1 MRALLVEDD
10 ALLGDGIRAGLKL
23 ADFAVDWV
31 RDGDLARRALLDQTY
46 DICVLDLGLPRRD
59 GLSLLKELRARGDRL
74 PVLILTARD
83 TSEDKV
89 AGLDAGADDY
99 LTKPFDLAELQARLR
114 ALIRRTGGSAH
125 PVLQHADVTL
135 DPASKRV
142 SVKGETVNLSAREY
156 ALLYDLL
163 SHKQHIR
170 TRAQLEESLYA
181 WGEEAESN
189 TVEVLRASSAQETRS
204 RFHSYRAWPGLS
216 AWRACVMLPLFSRR
230 ICSLRHLLLL
240 LISVVILLSWG
251 IAAALTYRQA
261 RHEVQELMDGQ
272 MAQSAALLLAQAT
285 HAPEHLAGLAVE
297 TAQLPGADKQRN
309 KLLLEFVISGSNG
322 DILVRSSNS
331 PASPPQT
338 ELGYANIDHAGE
350 RWRSLIMTTADQRY
364 RIQVAQS
371 IRLRDKEAL
380 EIATKTVMPLA
391 LFIPLLLGMVYWS
404 VRRGLKPLDA
414 LAAQVAT
421 RSSDNLQALDDHHT
435 PQEARPLVTAL
446 NRLLRRLGDTLDN
459 ERRFTADAAHEL
471 RTLLP
476 PSKSRR
482 RSPWPVAKQRNSMR
496 CNRLYRERS
505 GQPDWLSSCCGW
517 RGWTPSPNCPTRVRS
532 TCPCW
537 PASWPSR
544 RDT

>member
-189 TVEVLRASSAQETRS
+189 TVEVYVHHLRKK
-204 RFHSYRAWPGLS
+204 L
-216 AWRACVMLPLFSRR
+216 
-230 ICSLRHLLLL
+230 
-240 LISVVILLSWG
+240 
-251 IAAALTYRQA
+251 
-261 RHEVQELMDGQ
+261 
-272 MAQSAALLLAQAT
+272 
-285 HAPEHLAGLAVE
+285 
-297 TAQLPGADKQRN
+297 GADFIRT
-309 KLLLEFVISGSNG
+309 
-322 DILVRSSNS
+322 VRG
-331 PASPPQT
+331 
-338 ELGYANIDHAGE
+338 LGYQLGE
-350 RWRSLIMTTADQRY
+350 RA
-364 RIQVAQS
+364 
-371 IRLRDKEAL
+371 
-380 EIATKTVMPLA
+380 
-391 LFIPLLLGMVYWS
+391 
-404 VRRGLKPLDA
+404 
-414 LAAQVAT
+414 
-421 RSSDNLQALDDHHT
+421 
-435 PQEARPLVTAL
+435 
-446 NRLLRRLGDTLDN
+446 
-459 ERRFTADAAHEL
+459 
-471 RTLLP
+471 
-476 PSKSRR
+476 
-482 RSPWPVAKQRNSMR
+482 
-496 CNRLYRERS
+496 
-505 GQPDWLSSCCGW
+505 
-517 RGWTPSPNCPTRVRS
+517 
-532 TCPCW
+532 
-537 PASWPSR
+537 
-544 RDT
+544 